1 MLSPGQND
9 MTRSISNYLS
19 TFQKVVVMKKPVNKL
34 LLPLLFITLIAT
46 PGCITFPRHQI
57 SYTGVDRLGPG
68 ESERVDQ
75 AVSQFLPA
83 YKYINIALVRN
94 GEIVLTRTYNHN
106 RLKRNDVYASVS
118 KPVTATIVMQL
129 LAEGRITSLDDPVA
143 DYAPRYRNAQID
155 EYADSLITFRHLLS
169 HTSGVPHLS
178 RLWEDDKLIMDF
190 KPGTGVQYS
199 SNGYGI
205 LGEVMSNI
213 TGKSYRELVQ
223 EYIGK
228 PVNATSITSDFLFQA
243 PSGRV
248 TSTIDDMALFGIGVM
263 NGQYFSTDLLY
274 DQVFKRYAEDSGET
288 IGLGWYL
295 LNLDDPDNLA
305 AYHAGSNGRP
315 RAFLA
320 IRPKTQHAVAITGM
334 NRSSD
339 GAHDFGALTIELMG
353 IIRNR

>member
-1 MLSPGQND
+1 M
-9 MTRSISNYLS
+9 
-19 TFQKVVVMKKPVNKL
+19 

-46 PGCITFPRHQI
+46 PRCISFPGYKG
-57 SYTGVDRLGPG
+57 SYTGINRLGSG
-68 ESERVDQ
+68 ESELVDQ

-94 GEIVLTRTYNHN
+94 GEIILTRTYNHN
-106 RLKRNDVYASVS
+106 RLKKNDVYASVS

-129 LAEGRITSLDDPVA
+129 LAEGQIASLDDPIA
-143 DYAPRYRNAQID
+143 DYAPRYGNAQTN
-155 EYADSLITFRHLLS
+155 EYADSPITFRQLLS

-199 SNGYGI
+199 TNGYGI

-213 TGKSYRELVQ
+213 TGKSYAELVQ
-223 EYIGK
+223 EYIGQ
-228 PVNATSITSDFLFQA
+228 PVGATSITSDLLFQA
-243 PSGRV
+243 PGGRV
-248 TSTIDDMALFGIGVM
+248 TSTIDNMALFAIGVM
-263 NGQYFSTDLLY
+263 NGQYVATDLLY

-320 IRPKTQHAVAITGM
+320 IRPNTQHAVAITGM
-334 NRSSD
+334 NRSSE
-339 GAHDFGALTIELMG
+339 GAHDFSALTIELMG